1 MPGRLAYV
9 AVGMP
14 AAAGGLAVGMELLE
28 LNGQTVESMRRLD
41 SMDNDAIIEKMAHTR
56 PLTLTLRTPDNG
68 SSRTTGRRAD
78 DAVGFPD
85 RKDPSTWRTP
95 CPHAKRKTRTAGYL
109 PLHLAVSSGADSGVV
124 QALLDEHPEAV
135 RERDP
140 RGNFPLH
147 LAAKNRASGD
157 VVHRLLYAYPDAAWT
172 TAGWQNNYPL
182 HLAAEHHAPVEAVE
196 LLIRV
201 FPDAAHIPRH
211 AGECPLHLA
220 AANTADLA
228 VVQALDAAAP
238 GVVCQENEAGNM
250 PLHLAV
256 ERSAGERTVD
266 FLLSRN
272 PDAWKRYNK
281 FSTRAEMR
289 GEEPLRKPGE

>member
-1 MPGRLAYV
+1 
-9 AVGMP
+9 MP
-14 AAAGGLAVGMELLE
+14 AAAGGLEVGMELLE
-28 LNGQTVESMRRLD
+28 LNGQSVESMRRLD
-41 SMDNDAIIEKMAHTR
+41 GMDNDAIFEKMANTR
-56 PLTLTLRTPDNG
+56 PLTLKLRTPDYGAEVAG
-68 SSRTTGRRAD
+68 SNSTTGGRAD

-85 RKDPSTWRTP
+85 DKDARTWRAP
-95 CPHAKRKTRTAGYL
+95 CFHAKRKTRTAGYL

-135 RERDP
+135 REKDP

-147 LAAKNRASGD
+147 LAAKNQASGD

-172 TAGWQNNYPL
+172 TSGWQKSYPL
-182 HLAAEHHAPVEAVE
+182 HLAAEHRAPVEAVE

-211 AGECPLHLA
+211 ARECPLHLA
-220 AANTADLA
+220 ASNTADLA

-238 GVVCQENEAGNM
+238 DIVFQENEAGNL

-256 ERSAGERTVD
+256 ERRAGERTVD